1 LFLLFIDKFT
11 IQKGLHVKKKKK
23 TNSMVDK
30 NKKKIKK
37 IKEKVV
43 RVV

>member
-11 IQKGLHVKKKKK
+11 IQKGLHVKKKK

-37 IKEKVV
+37 RKEKVV